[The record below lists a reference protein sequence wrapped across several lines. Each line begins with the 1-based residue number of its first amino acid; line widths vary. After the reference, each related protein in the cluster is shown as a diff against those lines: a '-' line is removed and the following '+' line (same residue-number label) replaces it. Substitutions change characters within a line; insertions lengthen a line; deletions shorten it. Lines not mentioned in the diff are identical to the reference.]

1 MVCAPYRQHNLLT
14 ALVLNKRDRITVR
27 KLAIAAAVSIS
38 LAGLSDV
45 TQALGLGEIEMYSAL
60 NQSLDAEIAILSAT
74 EDELKGMQVKLA
86 PADAFARAG
95 LQQLPVLSS
104 VSFSVDRRPDGIPVV
119 KVTSDGPVLEP
130 FLNFLIEVD
139 APGSVRLVREYT
151 VLLNP
156 PAFASEPVVSEPD
169 TQVASYEPTTAG
181 SFSESNSDG
190 VQIDLSD
197 AVVDGGYQSTLAVLE
212 GDGTDLTGEVF
223 FSESAVVAGAP
234 RAERVSAQVVSEPL
248 VLDSDDLFVPDDQI
262 FANAGSAS
270 TLVDSNGEV
279 ISLQQELNLT
289 PQFDEPVIG
298 FDGGESV
305 ELVDDSEALSL
316 DNLGAVET
324 IVADVGD
331 GSPIFENEFADDDG
345 AEVIS
350 GDALRALVE
359 PMVVESD
366 VPQVEF
372 VESSVVA
379 PIDQQLSEV
388 FTTDDGST
396 VADSGLVYGDSID
409 LSGVMPDSQPVT
421 EATEDSFVV
430 QVDDSARDTGTT
442 AAMEVSGNTYRIQPS
457 DTLWRISNQEKAR
470 GVTPHQMMVALLNAN
485 PDAFVGGNMNRMRRG
500 AVLEIPTV
508 ASQNSIDPANAL
520 AIVQSWTRGN
530 RGINPSTVSI
540 NSTSNDTTSSSSTI
554 GDAVVIS
561 SDTDAPSVEINR
573 SLDEV
578 NRRMEEARNELA
590 SETLER
596 DELQGRVNDLE
607 NNMSEMKSLITV
619 RESELNKLQNEV
631 ASVESEAAT
640 LDSQSSDLANAATA
654 VGEIKETL
662 TGDLAK
668 AQEAIERR
676 ADADKNLATAEAQA
690 QSIRLSSEEDALRA
704 QLAALEIEKR
714 ELEASS
720 QLERATLVRQSEAE
734 KTQLLQQAE
743 AERARVMSELESEK
757 ARITQEAELEVARI
771 RGEADTDR
779 QRLLAEAEAE
789 RDRVAKETAQ
799 MQSQLAE
806 MEAEKTRL
814 LAEAE
819 SESSRLQQLAA
830 DERARLLAEA
840 EAERVRLQEA
850 AEQQSRMTA
859 EAEAEKAKL
868 QAEADE
874 QSRLIAAAESE
885 RQRVSAESA
894 RVKDRLAKL
903 QEEGADKLAGTQAVV
918 TDTDADGTELTE
930 TGKKLAAGGAAAVG
944 GLLGFAPLQE
954 TVGNRKNVLGIGAGL
969 SLLGLLGAWGFRRR
983 NKPTVDERE
992 LRPRAM
998 QPGFTTRTNFDDR
1011 QAMQDEDM
1019 MSQPQNRVAEPQGAG
1034 TAAAAAATAA
1044 LAAAG
1049 TAAVVSR
1056 DTQADE
1062 TVGDGPG
1069 EQASSSA
1076 GAEVAAT
1083 NTNIESVAAK
1093 VETQSSDAELDEGA
1107 LDDTI
1112 TEAEVYLRYG
1122 LHGQAEDL
1130 LKTAIER
1137 SPNNEEYHYKL
1148 LENYYDQKNTGAFN
1162 EAAATFNEKFASS
1175 SHLGRVAE
1183 MGRDLEASA
1192 PVADK
1197 PDDSTGGGLGAI
1209 GMAAGAGAAGLA
1221 SFKGT
1226 AESGIDSAL
1235 KGIGG
1240 VDEKADLQSDSML
1253 DQTIDPGSEFSVDE
1267 LQATGNLSAM
1277 DLDPLE
1283 FDDQGNMSLD
1293 EVDLAS
1299 LDDDGTMNLEAVAG
1313 NQMSGLDLG
1322 TLDLT
1327 NPDVDSTFDN
1337 LTLDDA
1343 DINSLGN
1350 VTGDIRSGLESD
1362 ISVEGDAGANL
1373 GSSDEMETMLDLAK
1387 AYLDMGD
1394 NASAEKALKDIVAR
1408 GNPLQQI
1415 EAKDLLKK
1423 V

>member
-1 MVCAPYRQHNLLT
+1 M
-14 ALVLNKRDRITVR
+14 R
-27 KLAIAAAVSIS
+27 KIAIAAAVSFS
-38 LAGLSDV
+38 LAGLSGV

-60 NQSLDAEIAILSAT
+60 NQTLDAEIAILSAT
-74 EDELKGMQVKLA
+74 EDELNGMRVKLA

-104 VSFSVDRRPDGIPVV
+104 VSFSVDRRPDGKPVV
-119 KVTSDGPVLEP
+119 KVISDGPVLEP

-156 PAFASEPVVSEPD
+156 PAFASTPVVADSELS
-169 TQVASYEPTTAG
+169 VASYEPIEADIFDASG
-181 SFSESNSDG
+181 GDG

-197 AVVDGGYQSTLAVLE
+197 AAVAGGIQNTLAVL
-212 GDGTDLTGEVF
+212 DGETTDLSGEVF
-223 FSESAVVAGAP
+223 FTESTVSESAP
-234 RAERVSAQVVSEPL
+234 TLERVSMQQVAEPV
-248 VLDSDDLFVPDDQI
+248 VLDTNDLFVPNDQI
-262 FANAGSAS
+262 FANAAAES
-270 TLVDSNGEV
+270 TLIGRDGEV
-279 ISLQQELNLT
+279 ISLQQELNTT
-289 PQFDEPVIG
+289 PQFDEPVLG

-305 ELVDDSEALSL
+305 ELIDDSEAMSL
-316 DNLGAVET
+316 ANLGAVESS
-324 IVADVGD
+324 VAVSGD
-331 GSPIFENEFADDDG
+331 GTPIFENEFSSDDG

-359 PMVVESD
+359 PVADNSD
-366 VPQVEF
+366 IPQVEF
-372 VESSVVA
+372 VESSVAVVEE
-379 PIDQQLSEV
+379 QQPVSDL
-388 FTTDDGST
+388 FATDDGST
-396 VADSGLVYGDSID
+396 VADSELSYGDPID
-409 LSGVMPDSQPVT
+409 LSGVISDSQPT
-421 EATEDSFVV
+421 AAINEGEFVV
-430 QVDDSARDTGTT
+430 QIDDSARRAGSS
-442 AAMEVSGNTYRIQPS
+442 AVMEVSGNTYRIQPS

-500 AVLEIPTV
+500 AVLQIPTV
-508 ASQNSIDPANAL
+508 ASQNSIDSANAL

-530 RGINPSTVSI
+530 TGISPATVAI
-540 NSTSNDTTSSSSTI
+540 NSTG
-554 GDAVVIS
+554 GDATGGDTVVFN
-561 SDTDAPSVEINR
+561 SDTDANIELNR

-596 DELQGRVNDLE
+596 DELQGRVNSLE
-607 NNMSEMKSLITV
+607 SNMSEMKSLITV
-619 RESELNKLQNEV
+619 RESELNRLQNEV

-640 LDSQSSDLANAATA
+640 LDSQSGELANAASA
-654 VGEIKETL
+654 VGEVKETL
-662 TGDLAK
+662 SEDLVR

-676 ADADKNLATAEAQA
+676 ADADKNLATAEAQV

-720 QLERATLVRQSEAE
+720 QLERANLVRQSEAE

-743 AERARVMSELESEK
+743 AERARIMSGLETEK

-779 QRLLAEAEAE
+779 QRLIAEAEAE
-789 RDRVAKETAQ
+789 RDRVAQETTQ
-799 MQSQLAE
+799 MQAQLAE

-814 LAEAE
+814 LAQAE
-819 SESSRLQQLAA
+819 LESTKMQQQAA
-830 DERARLLAEA
+830 DEQARLLAEA
-840 EAERVRLQEA
+840 EAERARLLEA
-850 AEQQSRMTA
+850 AEQQSRLTA
-859 EAEAEKAKL
+859 EAEAEQARL

-874 QSRLIAAAESE
+874 QSRLTAAAEAE
-885 RQRVSAESA
+885 RQRVADESA

-903 QEEGADKLAGTQAVV
+903 QEEGAGKLADTQTAM
-918 TDTDADGTELTE
+918 TDAGTDADADGSMGELTE
-930 TGKKLAAGGAAAVG
+930 TGKKMAAGGAAAVG

-954 TVGNRKNVLGIGAGL
+954 VVGNRKNVLGIGAGL

-983 NKPTVDERE
+983 RNKPELDERE
-992 LRPRAM
+992 LRPRGM
-998 QPGFTTRTNFDDR
+998 QPDYSTRTNFDDR
-1011 QAMQDEDM
+1011 QAMQAEDM
-1019 MSQPQNRVAEPQGAG
+1019 MAQPRAAEPQGAG

-1049 TAAVVSR
+1049 TTAVASR
-1056 DTQADE
+1056 DTQADD
-1062 TVGDGPG
+1062 TLHHAVT
-1069 EQASSSA
+1069 EQAREPSSV
-1076 GAEVAAT
+1076 EVAS
-1083 NTNIESVAAK
+1083 NAAQ
-1093 VETQSSDAELDEGA
+1093 EPSDAELDEEA

-1130 LKTAIER
+1130 LKTAIKR

-1148 LENYYDQKNTGAFN
+1148 LENYHDQKNATAFN
-1162 EAAATFNEKFASS
+1162 SAAQTFNEKFPSS
-1175 SHLGRVAE
+1175 GHLGQIAE
-1183 MGRDLEASA
+1183 MGRAIESSA
-1192 PVADK
+1192 PGTDSN
-1197 PDDSTGGGLGAI
+1197 STGGGIGALGA
-1209 GMAAGAGAAGLA
+1209 AAGAGAAGLA
-1221 SFKGT
+1221 SLKT
-1226 AESGIDSAL
+1226 SSASGVDAAL
-1235 KGIGG
+1235 EGIGG
-1240 VDEKADLQSDSML
+1240 PGGNTTDEKSELPSDDLL

-1277 DLDPLE
+1277 ELDPIE

-1293 EVDLAS
+1293 ELDLAS
-1299 LDDDGTMNLEAVAG
+1299 LDDDGTMDLEAVAG

-1327 NPDVDSTFDN
+1327 NPDVDGTFDN

-1362 ISVEGDAGANL
+1362 LSIEDDTGPNP

-1394 NASAEKALKDIVAR
+1394 DASAEKALKDIAAR

-1415 EAKDLLKK
+1415 EANDLLKK
-1423 V
+1423 L